1 MPKLISATL
10 VVIAFMVTSIH
21 SPRATQAGTCASKCG
36 SSPVQFTPG
45 QYIRLEV
52 INNTNKLVKIQ
63 GHPTS
68 VFRNISPGQ
77 TLRLDEGFGTE
88 PNMSVIFWD
97 DSGLPLRATISKPN
111 FGTLRLVITNGKTLP
126 GDRSIYI
133 LDSGRVNVL

>member
-1 MPKLISATL
+1 MPKLISTTL
-10 VVIAFMVTSIH
+10 VAIVFLFSAIDSSRPV
-21 SPRATQAGTCASKCG
+21 QAGTCASNCG
-36 SSPVQFTPG
+36 LRPIQFTPG

-63 GHPTS
+63 GSPSS
-68 VFRNISPGQ
+68 VPRNLSPRQ

-97 DSGLPLRATISKPN
+97 DAGSPLRATISKPN
-111 FGTLRLVITNGKTLP
+111 FGTLRLVITNGNTLP